1 MVEEK
6 GFKKVVDS
14 NDVVDWDLVRS
25 NRLNSGMLDLV
36 SFLKKE
42 VRELKEVVK
51 KYENK
56 YGKKFV

>member
-1 MVEEK
+1 MVENK
-6 GFKKVVDS
+6 GFKKVSDS

>member
-1 MVEEK
+1 MVEKK
-6 GFKKVVDS
+6 GFKKVSDS